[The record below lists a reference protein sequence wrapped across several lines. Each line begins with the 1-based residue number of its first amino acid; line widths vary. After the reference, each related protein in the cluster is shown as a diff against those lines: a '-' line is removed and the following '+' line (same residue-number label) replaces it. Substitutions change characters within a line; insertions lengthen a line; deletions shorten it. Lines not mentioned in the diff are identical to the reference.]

1 MSQAR
6 EEALALYGNKLRV
19 RVCGIL
25 IENNQLL
32 LVKHQSILKDGS
44 FWSPPGGGLQ
54 LGEAIVEALQREFYE
69 ETHLHVSVGKLLF
82 VNEYLD
88 LPLHA
93 VELFFEVHRNQGEA
107 QLGTDPELQHQLME
121 SVAWLSWDEISAL
134 RANEKPRL
142 FEHCEQLTD
151 ILQLSGFLS

>member
-1 MSQAR
+1 MSPAR

-32 LVKHQSILKDGS
+32 LVKHQAILENGC
-44 FWSPPGGGLQ
+44 FWAPPGGGLQ
-54 LGEAIVEALQREFYE
+54 IGEGMVEALQREFYE
-69 ETHLHVSVGKLLF
+69 ETHLHISVGKLLF
-82 VNEYLD
+82 VSEFLR

-93 VELFFEVHRNQGEA
+93 VELFFEVHRTQGEA

-121 SVAWLSWDEISAL
+121 SVAWLGWNEISAL
-134 RANEKPRL
+134 QANEKHLL
-142 FEHCEQLTD
+142 FAHCEQVAD